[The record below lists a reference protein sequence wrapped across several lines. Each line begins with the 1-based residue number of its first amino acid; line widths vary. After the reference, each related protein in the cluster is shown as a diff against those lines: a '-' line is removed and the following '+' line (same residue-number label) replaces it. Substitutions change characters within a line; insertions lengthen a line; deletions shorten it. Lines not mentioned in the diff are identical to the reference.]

1 MLIRIILS
9 RERLCPG
16 TLTIM
21 TMGLRIAIY
30 GFGEIGRL
38 IARVALSRGHEIVG
52 VLDINPEILGKDVGE
67 ILGLGKLGIKI
78 TRDVE
83 EAVRRCDITLH
94 ATGSY
99 LPKVY
104 DQIASVVMLG
114 KPIISTCET
123 LAYPYYRYPI
133 LARRLDELAKTRGS
147 TILGSGINPG
157 FLLDTLVIV
166 TSATVPVIRRIRARR
181 RLDASRRRSSFRR
194 KIGLGLEPG
203 EVADGLRSG
212 KYSGHVGYAE
222 SVCLIADAAGL
233 NLSKVEEGQEPVIAD
248 QDVKAGSMII
258 EEGRVR
264 GVRGYGAGYVDD
276 VERIRVEFEAV
287 AGIQEYEEIIVEGEE
302 YSVTWRSDG
311 TPGDL
316 GTASVILSLTERVD
330 RLPYGLLTMADIIP
344 FGIRFMGRRNSN

>member
-9 RERLCPG
+9 RERLCPS

-67 ILGLGKLGIKI
+67 VLGLGKLGIKI

-83 EAVRRCDITLH
+83 EAARRYDITLH

-133 LARRLDELAKTRGS
+133 LARRLDELAKTHGS

-181 RLDASRRRSSFRR
+181 RLDASRRSSFRR

-248 QDVKAGSMII
+248 QDGESREHDYRGRKG
-258 EEGRVR
+258 EG
-264 GVRGYGAGYVDD
+264 G
-276 VERIRVEFEAV
+276 
-287 AGIQEYEEIIVEGEE
+287 Q
-302 YSVTWRSDG
+302 
-311 TPGDL
+311 
-316 GTASVILSLTERVD
+316 
-330 RLPYGLLTMADIIP
+330 GLWSWLC
-344 FGIRFMGRRNSN
+344 